1 MCIWTQPPSFIVYIV
16 DDCFY
21 TTTEELKSCSR
32 NRMAHKVSNSYS
44 LAIYRNPPP
53 PPLNWIIYS
62 LGLETILCIFLT
74 ALRLKKT
81 QDVLNDNSLLLTP
94 MWLPNSNRHKL
105 YLSSEDIVA

>member
-44 LAIYRNPPP
+44 LAIYRKNPPTP
-53 PPLNWIIYS
+53 ELDY
-62 LGLETILCIFLT
+62 
-74 ALRLKKT
+74 
-81 QDVLNDNSLLLTP
+81 LLLRVRDHT
-94 MWLPNSNRHKL
+94 LYISNSPPIEENTGCTQWQFPVTHSNVTAKL
-105 YLSSEDIVA
+105 KQA